1 MGRGRRGGR
10 AFVNLVLVK
19 AAGRPRDAVLAARQE
34 ARFRSW
40 ERARVEGGDE
50 APARGRCSERRS
62 RRGLYV
68 SRTQD
73 ARPRRGLDDAR
84 CLREPSEAR
93 GVDLVVLRDEGRN
106 TSADVWRE
114 PVDAQARDA
123 VDHERRSV
131 RGSSM
136 DSGATLDDLRE
147 AVTTLEEIERIMR
160 RVLGGAHPDTTAIEA
175 ALRNARATLRALE
188 NNT

>member
-1 MGRGRRGGR
+1 M
-10 AFVNLVLVK
+10 
-19 AAGRPRDAVLAARQE
+19 
-34 ARFRSW
+34 W
-40 ERARVEGGDE
+40 EGARVEGGDE
-50 APARGRCSERRS
+50 ASPRGRCSERRA
-62 RRGLYV
+62 RRGLYI
-68 SRTQD
+68 SRTED
-73 ARPRRGLDDAR
+73 LCTGRGLDDAR
-84 CLREPSEAR
+84 RLREPSEAR
-93 GVDLVVLRDEGRN
+93 GVDLVVLRCESCNLGP
-106 TSADVWRE
+106 DVCWKR
-114 PVDAQARDA
+114 VDAQARDA